1 MGREPDGLL
10 TLADEA
16 IELPPGV
23 EACHPSC
30 LVALGGNEENVP
42 KAVVVKAALEVEV
55 ALPFLG
61 RREGTDPSVSWATS
75 SGWLFLAIIPESSVW
90 CRMAC
95 TWSVR
100 KRPSG
105 IAEGR
110 SPESSQGLQTVGQA
124 LARCDTRSGPVP
136 GARDD
141 TSTPVQPGAGG
152 QEGSRK
158 T

>member
-1 MGREPDGLL
+1 VDFDREADRLSDRHELGVATFGIVTFEPVANGRQLFAVGLSDVEYRHELEASDDPIVLAVLGVGVLVDHGGENPDGLL

-61 RREGTDPSVSWATS
+61 RREGTDPLCQLGDEFRVVVLGHHS
-75 SGWLFLAIIPESSVW
+75 
-90 CRMAC
+90 
-95 TWSVR
+95 
-100 KRPSG
+100 
-105 IAEGR
+105 
-110 SPESSQGLQTVGQA
+110 
-124 LARCDTRSGPVP
+124 
-136 GARDD
+136 
-141 TSTPVQPGAGG
+141 
-152 QEGSRK
+152 
-158 T
+158 